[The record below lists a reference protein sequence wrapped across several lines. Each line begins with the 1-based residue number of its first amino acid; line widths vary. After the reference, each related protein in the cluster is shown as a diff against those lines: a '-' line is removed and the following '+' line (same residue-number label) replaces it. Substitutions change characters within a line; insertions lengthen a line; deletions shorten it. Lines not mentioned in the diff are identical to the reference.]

1 MQVHRWYG
9 VKLLGVG
16 QGGIPTPLPQ
26 TTINAVKGKSLYVD
40 VLVGR
45 VPTRFLVDS
54 GAEVSIIPDTHE
66 LVSKGGGMRLP
77 QLQPVLADGSKL
89 NVRGI
94 VTLPIEVDQKSITT
108 DFYVVNSHI
117 SPILGSDVMRRFAFV
132 KLDFDGQ
139 TVKFGPKVSSPVPDA
154 RTDPPRVSRVVM
166 SENLVVPSCREVLVH
181 GLVLSESPAD
191 LAVLADQSCILEP
204 DLKRDEDCLGVAR
217 VLGVVR
223 DGKFPVRICNPYP
236 HDLELRK
243 HQRLGNLE
251 AIEEPVIGVLSEDE
265 DGPDCMN

>member
-89 NVRGI
+89 NVLGI
-94 VTLPIEVDQKSITT
+94 ITLPIEVDQKSITT

-117 SPILGSDVMRRFAFV
+117 SPILGSDVMRLFSFV
-132 KLDFDGQ
+132 KLDFDAQ
-139 TVKFGPKVSSPVPDA
+139 TVKFGPKIFHQF
-154 RTDPPRVSRVVM
+154 R
-166 SENLVVPSCREVLVH
+166 
-181 GLVLSESPAD
+181 
-191 LAVLADQSCILEP
+191 ILE
-204 DLKRDEDCLGVAR
+204 L
-217 VLGVVR
+217 
-223 DGKFPVRICNPYP
+223 I
-236 HDLELRK
+236 
-243 HQRLGNLE
+243 HQG
-251 AIEEPVIGVLSEDE
+251 
-265 DGPDCMN
+265 